1 MLNAQRRLGLH
12 LSSSKAT
19 LVALAAHGVEVDFF
33 GDASS
38 NAACQNR
45 RHRAALDGWEA
56 ASRAVSHGPVIM
68 GDKDDENKTKI
79 YNDGHVVDL
88 VEVGAGAGGKD
99 RLKEIKAFTP
109 LKKARRAGR
118 GSKKHGG
125 CAASVG
131 DRYAFGNTEEQARWE
146 NLGCKA
152 RGREVDGPFV
162 HSTGKGWVKQHDG
175 CYRDALLNKKNEVE
189 VILHESLGGGFS
201 PPAVAAMHRN
211 SKEARAGLDRT
222 KYSCPRPISYFTHHT
237 QRISLGIC
245 KEEARAIHGETS
257 KRKADLARLAGAVG
271 ALM

>member
-1 MLNAQRRLGLH
+1 MRH
-12 LSSSKAT
+12 
-19 LVALAAHGVEVDFF
+19 
-33 GDASS
+33 
-38 NAACQNR
+38 ACCHNVQ
-45 RHRAALDGWEA
+45 
-56 ASRAVSHGPVIM
+56 V
-68 GDKDDENKTKI
+68 
-79 YNDGHVVDL
+79 Y
-88 VEVGAGAGGKD
+88 
-99 RLKEIKAFTP
+99 
-109 LKKARRAGR
+109 
-118 GSKKHGG
+118 
-125 CAASVG
+125 
-131 DRYAFGNTEEQARWE
+131 
-146 NLGCKA
+146 LGCKA

-211 SKEARAGLDRT
+211 SKVARAGLDRT

-271 ALM
+271 AHM

>member
-1 MLNAQRRLGLH
+1 M
-12 LSSSKAT
+12 
-19 LVALAAHGVEVDFF
+19 
-33 GDASS
+33 
-38 NAACQNR
+38 
-45 RHRAALDGWEA
+45 
-56 ASRAVSHGPVIM
+56 
-68 GDKDDENKTKI
+68 
-79 YNDGHVVDL
+79 
-88 VEVGAGAGGKD
+88 EVGAGAGGKD

-125 CAASVG
+125 CADSVG

-175 CYRDALLNKKNEVE
+175 CYRDALLNK

-211 SKEARAGLDRT
+211 SKMARAGLDRT
-222 KYSCPRPISYFTHHT
+222 KYSCPRPISYFTHTSLTTRSASPSASARRRRARSTARRPSARPIWHASPAPWA
-237 QRISLGIC
+237 RICRRTRDTESISEPG
-245 KEEARAIHGETS
+245 
-257 KRKADLARLAGAVG
+257 AG
-271 ALM
+271 